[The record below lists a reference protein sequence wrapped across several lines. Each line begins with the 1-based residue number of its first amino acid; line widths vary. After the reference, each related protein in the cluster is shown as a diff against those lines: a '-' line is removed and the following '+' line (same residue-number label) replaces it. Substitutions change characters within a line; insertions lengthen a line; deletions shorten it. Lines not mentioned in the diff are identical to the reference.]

1 MAHFAKLI
9 NNAVVA
15 VVTVNNSILLD
26 ENGIEQEQKGINYL
40 RKIYR
45 EPLSDWKQ
53 TSYNTYHG
61 QHSSGDNTKAFRKN
75 YAGIGMA
82 YDPIKDCFYVPKRFD
97 NWVYD
102 EEKGVFI
109 PPVAIP
115 NSSAFVVDENNTIHL
130 KHLNWNQEKTRWENR
145 EKIDSTILYIWN
157 PNSLVWE
164 ENNN

>member
-40 RKIYR
+40 KKTYR

-53 TSYNTYHG
+53 TSYNTNLG
-61 QHSSGDNTKAFRKN
+61 QHSSGDNVKAFRKN

-82 YDPIKDCFYVPKRFD
+82 YDPVKDCFYVPKQFD

-102 EEKGVFI
+102 EEKGAFF
-109 PPVAIP
+109 PPIAIP
-115 NSSAFVVDENNTIHL
+115 NSSTFVVDENNTIHL
-130 KHLNWNQEKTRWENR
+130 KHLNWNQEDTRWENK
-145 EKIDSTILYIWN
+145 ETINSTILYIWN